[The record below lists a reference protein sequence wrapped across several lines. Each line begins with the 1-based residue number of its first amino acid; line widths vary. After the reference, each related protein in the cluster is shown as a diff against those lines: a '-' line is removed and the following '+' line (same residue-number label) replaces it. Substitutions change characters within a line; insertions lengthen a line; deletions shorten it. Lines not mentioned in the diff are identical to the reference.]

1 MRPYRT
7 CNRRSQ
13 ALRYGGLRLSGCH
26 CRFFYWIEDFYGKLI
41 PLVYDQYFQDIIAS
55 IAKQFLWRPDYL
67 VNLYL
72 DDTDEF
78 GLIFWFKEV
87 QEDEKREKDAQK
99 NAK

>member
-1 MRPYRT
+1 
-7 CNRRSQ
+7 
-13 ALRYGGLRLSGCH
+13 
-26 CRFFYWIEDFYGKLI
+26 
-41 PLVYDQYFQDIIAS
+41 
-55 IAKQFLWRPDYL
+55 LWRPDYL